1 MKEIRVSN
9 RYAKSILALSIERDE
24 LENVRQDMALVG
36 QVLKEN
42 NDLMLALKSP
52 IIKSDTKKNV
62 LHKIFADQVG
72 EMLINFMDILVR
84 KGREHLLFDISNEF
98 LRQYKALKN
107 ISTVHV
113 TTAIASDDAQ
123 RAEIMSFIERT
134 KTSFGITGT
143 IEINEKVN
151 PEIMGGFIIQAG
163 DLQIDHSVRRKFDDL
178 RSEFSKNPYIS
189 QL

>member
-9 RYAKSILALSIERDE
+9 RYAKSILSLGIERNE
-24 LENVRQDMALVG
+24 LENIRQDLALVG
-36 QVLKEN
+36 DVINEN
-42 NDLMLALKSP
+42 RELAVALKSP
-52 IIKSDTKKNV
+52 IIKSDTKNNILKSV
-62 LHKIFADQVG
+62 FAGKVG
-72 EMLINFMDILVR
+72 ETVMLFMDILVR
-84 KGREHLLFDISNEF
+84 KGREHLLFDICKEF

-113 TTAIASDDAQ
+113 TTAIASDEAQ
-123 RAEIMSFIERT
+123 RAEILSFIERA
-134 KTSFGITGT
+134 KSSFGITGT
-143 IEINEKVN
+143 IEIDEKVN
-151 PEIMGGFIIQAG
+151 PELVGGFIIQAG